1 MCISPSRL
9 KMIESEYLQ
18 IAKPCM
24 NVSVFCKTSHVLNS
38 FRWNHY
44 YKQSDKI
51 TQGQERQ
58 WLETGGGREQGLSMS
73 WELRTHLN
81 KHGKRPPPK
90 RVSNT
95 THTSPDFLPSLLMW
109 TWFTRRCRLFAWHW
123 KRHQR
128 RTDRKSELSLVLRP
142 GNVPALWNSASF
154 PRYIFPSSISLKP
167 PTANRKY
174 TIFSLKNICKT
185 VYSYNSVDLP
195 RLHKNP
201 RWDAM
206 QWDADDSVDGAGCET
221 GWCDIQQTFHGI
233 YIYIHMIT

>member
-1 MCISPSRL
+1 MHERFRF
-9 KMIESEYLQ
+9 LQ
-18 IAKPCM
+18 NLTRFELVSMKPLLQT
-24 NVSVFCKTSHVLNS
+24 V
-38 FRWNHY
+38 WQNHAR
-44 YKQSDKI
+44 
-51 TQGQERQ
+51 T
-58 WLETGGGREQGLSMS
+58 REAVVGDRRREGTRVSMS
-73 WELRTHLN
+73 WELRAHLN

-90 RVSNT
+90 RASNKT
-95 THTSPDFLPSLLMW
+95 PTSPDFLPSLLMW
-109 TWFTRRCRLFAWHW
+109 TWFTRRCWLFAWRW

-128 RTDRKSELSLVLRP
+128 RTDRKSELSLVLRS
-142 GNVPALWNSASF
+142 GNVPALCHSPSS

-206 QWDADDSVDGAGCET
+206 QWDADDSVDGAGSET

-233 YIYIHMIT
+233 HIYSYDYLKQYTYRSLKKQHTYLNR

>member
-1 MCISPSRL
+1 MHERFRF
-9 KMIESEYLQ
+9 LQ
-18 IAKPCM
+18 NLTRFELVSMKPLLQT
-24 NVSVFCKTSHVLNS
+24 V
-38 FRWNHY
+38 WQNHAR
-44 YKQSDKI
+44 
-51 TQGQERQ
+51 T
-58 WLETGGGREQGLSMS
+58 REAMAGDRRREGTRVSMS

-142 GNVPALWNSASF
+142 GNVPAVCHSASSPVTF
-154 PRYIFPSSISLKP
+154 SPSSISLKP

-201 RWDAM
+201 RWDA
-206 QWDADDSVDGAGCET
+206 
-221 GWCDIQQTFHGI
+221 IQ
-233 YIYIHMIT
+233 